1 MNTGTATGEK
11 AVCRIARGALIRE
24 NHFYNQLYCGCE
36 FSMRGLAERMARQ
49 SEQAK
54 KDEEAAREKIDAAL
68 QSISKSA

>member
-1 MNTGTATGEK
+1 M
-11 AVCRIARGALIRE
+11 
-24 NHFYNQLYCGCE
+24 Q
-36 FSMRGLAERMARQ
+36 GLAERMARQ